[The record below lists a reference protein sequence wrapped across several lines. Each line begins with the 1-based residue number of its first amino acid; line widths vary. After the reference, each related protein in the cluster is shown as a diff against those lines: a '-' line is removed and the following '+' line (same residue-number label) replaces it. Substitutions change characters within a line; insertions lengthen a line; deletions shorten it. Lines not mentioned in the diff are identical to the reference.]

1 MVPAIVTSSA
11 KPTSP
16 PRERNPQRKERELRR
31 CAHFRERKTA
41 VHATH
46 STRKARQ
53 RGSAVSIF
61 TPTRRLACFDLFTA
75 WYSNRDSGLF
85 EPEAKTFFGRVP
97 KGVSNVDICRD
108 LVKRFEVKDIACVQ
122 DFGGGKFE
130 VTFVS
135 EDPVQQFK
143 AKLEIFVGK
152 GVVRFQ
158 YRGAR
163 TMTMRIFGYPEN
175 CPDKHLMKG
184 LQEYGKVLEIREES
198 VPKFESISSGVRR
211 VRMEMEK
218 AVPNI
223 MESNDR
229 LIYIEYDGVVR
240 QCRMCYRPEH
250 ITNDCITPRCERCGK
265 YGHTKC
271 KQKCK
276 RCGGT
281 TPNRRA
287 RLARFRTL
295 LLLVLLLL
303 LRLGAALLMTE
314 RIL

>member
-1 MVPAIVTSSA
+1 MPSYGRSRSA
-11 KPTSP
+11 ATVSLQEARPLQGTLLLLATLPIGSQDLGGSCQVKPGV
-16 PRERNPQRKERELRR
+16 
-31 CAHFRERKTA
+31 AA
-41 VHATH
+41 
-46 STRKARQ
+46 
-53 RGSAVSIF
+53 
-61 TPTRRLACFDLFTA
+61 
-75 WYSNRDSGLF
+75 NRDFGSVVLSQHGILSGGMSSS
-85 EPEAKTFFGRVP
+85 TGVSP
-97 KGVSNVDICRD
+97 KPSTQAVNEEERAAIMAQHCPFDTGVSNVDICRD

-122 DFGGGKFE
+122 DFGGGTFE

-135 EDPVQQFK
+135 EDAVQQFK
-143 AKLEIFVGK
+143 AKQEIFVGK

-184 LQEYGKVLEIREES
+184 LQEYGKVLGIREES

-240 QCRMCYRPEH
+240 SSFADDREDSLTAAGGSTQR
-250 ITNDCITPRCERCGK
+250 ER
-265 YGHTKC
+265 
-271 KQKCK
+271 
-276 RCGGT
+276 
-281 TPNRRA
+281 
-287 RLARFRTL
+287 
-295 LLLVLLLL
+295 VLLCEAAPGGEKPE
-303 LRLGAALLMTE
+303 GAELEQAEASPHPPAAEPTPAPPADVL
-314 RIL
+314 